1 MQVPQLTVTGLV
13 VVITGASRGIGRGLA
28 SILAQAGAIV
38 VATARR
44 AEDVTELVKDIRA
57 AGGEALAIQL
67 DVRSVADIRRAFD
80 TIEQA
85 YGRIDVLINNAG
97 VGANHDAVDLTED
110 DWDDMLDVNL
120 KGLFFCCQAAGI
132 RMLAQKC
139 GRIINLSSQAGLV
152 GIERH
157 SAYSASKGGVNM
169 LTKVLALE
177 WGPSGVTVN
186 AIAPTF
192 IYTPGT
198 AERLDQPEF
207 HDSVVSRIP
216 VGHVGTIEDVAAAIL
231 YLASPAASLV
241 NGTILTVDG
250 GWTAR

>member
-44 AEDVTELVKDIRA
+44 TEDVTELVEDIRA

-80 TIEQA
+80 EIENA

-120 KGLFFCCQAAGI
+120 KGLFFCSQAAGI
-132 RMLAQKC
+132 RMLAQKF
-139 GRIINLSSQAGLV
+139 GRIINMSSQAGLV

-157 SAYSASKGGVNM
+157 AAYSASKGGVNL

-216 VGHVGTIEDVAAAIL
+216 VGHVGTIEDVATAIL